1 MNRMLGYLKGY
12 KRESV
17 LAPLFKMLEAT
28 FDLFVP
34 LVMADIVNVGIAAH
48 DLHYI
53 LVRCGLLLL
62 LAFIGLTCSL
72 TAQYFS
78 AKAAVGYS
86 TALRH
91 ALFAHIQSLSFSEM
105 DTLGTSTLITRM
117 TSDVNQV
124 QSGLNLFLRLF
135 LRSPF
140 VVLGAMVMAFTVN
153 ARAAMIFVVTIPL
166 LSVVVFGVMVITRPL
181 YKTVQTRL
189 DRVLGL
195 TRENLTGVR
204 VVRAFDKEQ
213 SEIDRFEDA
222 NALLTGMQL
231 HVGHLSALMNPLT
244 YVLINLAIVAL
255 LYVGSIEINVGGM
268 ASGDVIALVNY
279 MNQILVELVK
289 LANLIVQISKAL
301 ACAGRVQAVLDTK
314 PGMTFPAELLGE
326 VPADKTGDAVRFDHV
341 GLTYAG
347 AGAPSLT
354 DISFTAK
361 VGETIGVI
369 GGTGSGKST
378 LIDLV
383 CRFYDA
389 DNGGVTLFDHDVKQY
404 SFAQLRGMVGIVPQ
418 QAVLFTGTIRDNMQ
432 WAAPGATDE
441 EIWQA
446 LEIAQAAEFVRGKP
460 GMLDAPVETAG
471 RNFSGGQRQRLTI
484 ARALVPK
491 PKILILDDSASAL
504 DFATDAA
511 LRKAIK
517 EETSGMTV
525 FIVSQRAASV
535 QRADHILVLD
545 DGKLVGDAPHAELLQ
560 SCEVYKEIC
569 LSQLSKEEVAKTL

>member
-1 MNRMLGYLKGY
+1 MNNMLGYLRDY

-53 LVRCGLLLL
+53 LVRCGILLV
-62 LAFIGLTCSL
+62 LAVIGLTCSL

-117 TSDVNQV
+117 TSDINQV

-140 VVLGAMVMAFTVN
+140 VVIGAMVMAFTVN
-153 ARAAMIFVVTIPL
+153 ARAALIFVVAIPL

-181 YKTVQTRL
+181 YKTAQVRL

-213 SEIDRFEDA
+213 DEIDRFENA
-222 NALLTGMQL
+222 NDLLTRIQL
-231 HVGHLSALMNPLT
+231 HVGHLSALMSPLT
-244 YVLINLAIVAL
+244 YVIINIAIVAL

-279 MNQILVELVK
+279 MNQILIELVK
-289 LANLIVQISKAL
+289 LANLIVQVSKAL

-314 PGMTFPAELLGE
+314 PGMAFPEKLLRSE
-326 VPADKTGDAVRFDHV
+326 VPADKAGDAVRFDHV
-341 GLTYAG
+341 SLTYAG
-347 AGAPSLT
+347 AGAPSLS

-361 VGETIGVI
+361 RGQTIGVI
-369 GGTGSGKST
+369 GGTGSGKSSLVN
-378 LIDLV
+378 LIP
-383 CRFYDA
+383 RFYDA
-389 DNGGVTLFDHDVKQY
+389 TEGTVEILGRPAADYPREALRGKVNVVMQK
-404 SFAQLRGMVGIVPQ
+404 AQLFG
-418 QAVLFTGTIRDNMQ
+418 GTIRSNLLWGNKNATDAEL
-432 WAAPGATDE
+432 WAA
-441 EIWQA
+441 
-446 LEIAQAAEFVRGKP
+446 LETAQAAEFVQAKP
-460 GMLDAPVETAG
+460 LGLDEPVEQGG
-471 RNFSGGQRQRLTI
+471 RNLSGGQKQRLTI
-484 ARALVPK
+484 ARALVGK
-491 PKILILDDSASAL
+491 PDILILDDSASAL
-504 DFATDAA
+504 DYATDAA
-511 LRKAIK
+511 LRKALAALPG
-517 EETSGMTV
+517 SLTV
-525 FIVSQRAASV
+525 FIVSQRAASL
-535 QRADHILVLD
+535 QHADQILVLD
-545 DGKLVGDAPHAELLQ
+545 DGKLVGIGTHDALRQ
-560 SCEVYKEIC
+560 SCPVYEEIYE
-569 LSQLSKEEVAKTL
+569 SQFKKGDVQK